1 MKSRILL
8 LILAI
13 VFVSKNYSQVSLD
26 ISDANFEHQ
35 NKLDFTIGN
44 GLSFNFNDKILIKK
58 GKKVIT
64 KKIKLTN
71 PPHGPLIR
79 KVVKIFLDSIKKNKN
94 YIDYKSLELTKFQN
108 KIY

>member
-1 MKSRILL
+1 M
-8 LILAI
+8 
-13 VFVSKNYSQVSLD
+13 
-26 ISDANFEHQ
+26 
-35 NKLDFTIGN
+35 
-44 GLSFNFNDKILIKK
+44 
-58 GKKVIT
+58 
-64 KKIKLTN
+64 TN